1 VRGGGKAMNAL
12 QHFLSWWAA
21 QLRDL
26 VPARW
31 RAAPSGP
38 ANALVL
44 ALHPEPGGAGL
55 SVVVSERRNRREAE
69 RLRFSLAET
78 GIAPAE
84 PLLRQR
90 RRDRPVVLRPPASWL
105 LEREVTLP
113 LAAADELGRVLA
125 YEMDRFTPFQSD
137 EVYWNVEVRSRD
149 TGVGLVRLWLSV
161 VPRALLLGLTAP
173 LERVGAA
180 PSALEFAGTGG
191 TARVVRI
198 ERPPTRQQ
206 RRRRRVVLFE
216 ALACALLALATAAQP
231 LVRQS
236 VALDAVDARIA
247 GLQPRVAKVEA
258 LRRRLAN
265 ARDSADTIAREEARI
280 GNPLRVLA
288 SLTELLPDDTYLT
301 SFGLHDRT
309 LTLEGQSAAAA
320 KLIGGLSSDPLIQE
334 PAFTAPVTR
343 TRNGTDLFALRARI
357 AP

>member
-1 VRGGGKAMNAL
+1 MNTL
-12 QHFLSWWAA
+12 RHFLSWWGA

-31 RAAPSGP
+31 RAAPAGP
-38 ANALVL
+38 ANALVF
-44 ALHPEPGGAGL
+44 ALRPEPGSGDAL
-55 SVVVSERRNRREAE
+55 IVVSERRNRRETE
-69 RLRFSLAET
+69 RLRFSLADA
-78 GIAPAE
+78 GFAPAE
-84 PLLRQR
+84 PLARQR
-90 RRDRPVVLRPPASWL
+90 RRDLPVVLRPPPSWL

-137 EVYWNVEVRSRD
+137 EVYWSFQVRSRD
-149 TGVGLVRLWLSV
+149 AGTGQVRLVLSL

-173 LERVGAA
+173 LERAGAA
-180 PSALEFAGTGG
+180 PSALEFAAPGG
-191 TARVVRI
+191 MVRIIGI
-198 ERPPTRQQ
+198 ERPPSRQQ
-206 RRRRRVVLFE
+206 RRRRRVVLLE
-216 ALACALLALATAAQP
+216 AAACAALALAALALP

-236 VALDAVDARIA
+236 VALDSVNARIA
-247 GLQPRVAKVEA
+247 ALQPRVDKVEA

-265 ARDSADTIAREEARI
+265 AHNGADTIAREEQRI

-343 TRNGTDLFALRARI
+343 TRNGTDLFALRAKI

>member
-1 VRGGGKAMNAL
+1 MNTL
-12 QHFLSWWAA
+12 QHFLSWWVA
-21 QLRDL
+21 QMRDL

-38 ANALVL
+38 ANALVF
-44 ALHPEPGGAGL
+44 ALHPEPGGSGL

-69 RLRFSLAET
+69 RLRFRLAEA
-78 GIAPAE
+78 GIAAAE
-84 PLLRQR
+84 PLLRRR
-90 RRDRPVVLRPPASWL
+90 RRDLPVVLRPPASWL
-105 LEREVTLP
+105 LEREVALP

-137 EVYWNVEVRSRD
+137 EVYWNYEVRSRD
-149 TGVGLVRLWLSV
+149 AGAGLLRLRLSV
-161 VPRALLLGLTAP
+161 VPRAMLLGLTAP
-173 LERVGAA
+173 LERAGAA
-180 PSALEFAGTGG
+180 PSALEFAGAGG
-191 TARVVRI
+191 AARVVRI

-206 RRRRRVVLFE
+206 QRRRRVVLVE
-216 ALACALLALATAAQP
+216 ALACALLALAALAQP

-236 VALDAVDARIA
+236 IALEAVNARVAE
-247 GLQPRVAKVEA
+247 LQPRVAKVEA
-258 LRRRLAN
+258 LRRHLAN
-265 ARDSADTIAREEARI
+265 ARDGANTIAREEARI

-334 PAFTAPVTR
+334 PGFTAPVTR
-343 TRNGTDLFALRARI
+343 TRSGADLFALRAKI